1 MDILDYDI
9 YYDEALG
16 GDFTLIGNN
25 IEFLYYQTSVPL
37 IADQVYKFKVT
48 ARNTVGD
55 SLMSEA
61 VAIRAARIPDIPL
74 SLSDVP
80 AVTTAF

>member
-25 IEFLYYQTSVPL
+25 IELLYYQTSVPL

-55 SLMSEA
+55 S
-61 VAIRAARIPDIPL
+61 
-74 SLSDVP
+74 
-80 AVTTAF
+80 